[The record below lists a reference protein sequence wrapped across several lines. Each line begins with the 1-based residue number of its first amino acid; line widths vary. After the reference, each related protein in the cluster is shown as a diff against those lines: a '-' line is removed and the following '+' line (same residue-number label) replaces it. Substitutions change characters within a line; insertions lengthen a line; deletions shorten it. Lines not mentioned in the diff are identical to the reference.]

1 MSLVRTLVVLSLV
14 SSLAGCGSSP
24 PRTASADP
32 RVDPGSGPPV
42 ASDIAGAQP
51 LEGPFASFD
60 EVCGAPEG
68 APAEDGSQRH
78 ARCTVRVF
86 ELAGGGPFEAMA
98 TYFEG
103 TSFDGNASLGLK
115 TARGWFV
122 QEIPDGR
129 PFGGGLSHHTPSS
142 AAFDPAT
149 TRFEEGV
156 LRVVLRGSSASFV
169 PGHGNLGSSRR
180 EWTSVQRCGLRED
193 VAVCS
198 ALEEAWSR
206 QCQVSDRPVA
216 EPSDEPGP
224 DAVRTFGNGE
234 STCQERG
241 SDVR

>member
-1 MSLVRTLVVLSLV
+1 MSIVRTLLVLSLV

-24 PRTASADP
+24 PRAASADP
-32 RVDPGSGPPV
+32 RVDPGSSPPA

-51 LEGPFASFD
+51 LEGPFASFE
-60 EVCGAPEG
+60 EVCGAAEG
-68 APAEDGSQRH
+68 APEDEGSQRH
-78 ARCTVRVF
+78 ERCTVRVY

-122 QEIPDGR
+122 QGIPDGR

-156 LRVVLRGSSASFV
+156 LRVVMRGGSASFV

-180 EWTSVQRCGLRED
+180 EWTSVQQCGLRAG

-198 ALEEAWSR
+198 ALEEVWSR
-206 QCQVSDRPVA
+206 HCRVSDRAVE

-224 DAVRTFGNGE
+224 GEARVFGRGE
-234 STCQERG
+234 STCEERG
-241 SDVR
+241 TDVR